1 MLLALLSQ
9 VDEGDQEI
17 INIRETS
24 SLGPL
29 LYGLIALGI
38 LTLLGTAIFWWLTR
52 PERTTTET
60 TAVTE
65 TTDLTPPELPTP
77 PPIPRGTD
85 G

>member
-1 MLLALLSQ
+1 MKRYSLVVITVVGAQLNTLLSQ

-29 LYGLIALGI
+29 LYGLIGLGI
-38 LTLLGTAIFWWLTR
+38 LTLVATVLFWWFTR
-52 PERTTTET
+52 PPKL
-60 TAVTE
+60 A
-65 TTDLTPPELPTP
+65 LTP
-77 PPIPRGTD
+77 PPIPGGTD